1 MIVTNE
7 IGSGTHAHDHATR
20 KFVDAQG
27 WFNQYVAKKA
37 GAVVHMVCGVPNMV
51 KGPQWKPDLSTAVRA
66 SAGLS
71 LISLEEAQKADMLD
85 HYLSKRS
92 MAMDPKGY
100 FKFKIDTTKKML
112 FASYHSCIMNDKG
125 EFFDLEGNKLTCH
138 GKSPEP
144 VKTWECRTA
153 KELTTQ
159 ILEEWNMAPKV
170 LSVGHGGYIGR
181 EAQKAEDALYSG
193 RAYQQD

>member
-1 MIVTNE
+1 VFVTNE
-7 IGSGTHAHDHATR
+7 LGSGTHAHDHTTR

-37 GAVVHMVCGVPNMV
+37 GAVFHMVCGTPTTI
-51 KGPQWKPDLSTAVRA
+51 KGPLWKPDLSTAVWASGGRA
-66 SAGLS
+66 LPTV
-71 LISLEEAQKADMLD
+71 EEAQRAGMLD
-85 HYLSKRS
+85 HYLSKRE

-100 FKFKIDTTKKML
+100 FKFKVDTEKKCL

-153 KELTTQ
+153 KEMTTE
-159 ILEEWNMAPKV
+159 ILEDWDMAAKV
-170 LSVGHGGYIGR
+170 LTIGHGGYIGR
-181 EAQKAEDALYSG
+181 EVQKAEDALYSG
-193 RAYQQD
+193 KTYRQD